1 MRGKPPVGNSLMSS
15 NSPAEV
21 RAAATAGEVSLISGR
36 ETNAMPQARSWRNA
50 LVFCAGFIA
59 CGCAAAC
66 ISALLARICPEQW
79 KSVLWIL
86 GLASHWQWL
95 YLTVGSAA
103 AIAWLASGRLSA
115 VLPLAILAFAWSL
128 HSPSAPYAENGASN
142 SSTASPRLTIAS
154 ANLNFGNPNLS
165 ALRRWL
171 LEPHGPDIVALEEFT
186 DAAQRVVS
194 DNEIRKRY
202 PYQFFAAANG
212 PFGIAILSRHPFIR
226 TERVPLSDEWQTP
239 RLRAVIAWNGESVAV
254 SAVHPMPPWNAR
266 YAVARDVALR
276 EEAQWLGA
284 FNGHGIL
291 AGDLNDT
298 PWSTGMHGVE
308 GKLRRASGLAP
319 TWPNVG
325 GWLSVLPIDHVL
337 VTSGW
342 RRLSA
347 KVGPDIGSDH
357 RPVVVELNISP

>member
-1 MRGKPPVGNSLMSS
+1 MSS

-21 RAAATAGEVSLISGR
+21 REATKVADVSFVVGR
-36 ETNAMPQARSWRNA
+36 EVNAAPHASSWRNA
-50 LVFCAGFIA
+50 LALRAGVIA
-59 CGCAAAC
+59 CGCAAA
-66 ISALLARICPEQW
+66 SLGALLARVCPEQW

-103 AIAWLASGRLSA
+103 AIAWLATGRVRA
-115 VLPLAILAFAWSL
+115 ILPLAILALVWSL
-128 HSPSAPYAENGASN
+128 HSPSAPNADNGANN
-142 SSTASPRLTIAS
+142 SSPASPRLTIAS
-154 ANLNFGNPNLS
+154 ANLNFNNPDLS
-165 ALRRWL
+165 ALRGWL
-171 LEPHGPDIVALEEFT
+171 LEPNGPDIVALEEFT

-194 DNEIRKRY
+194 ENEIRERY
-202 PYQFFAAANG
+202 PYQFFAAAKG
-212 PFGIAILSRHPFIR
+212 PFGLAILSRHPFIN
-226 TERVPLSDEWQTP
+226 TEQVPLRDEWQTP
-239 RLRAVIAWNGESVAV
+239 RLRAVIAWNGQSVAV
-254 SAVHPMPPWNAR
+254 SAVHPMPPLNAR
-266 YAVARDVALR
+266 YSVARDVALR
-276 EEAQWLGA
+276 EEAEWLST

-298 PWSTGMHGVE
+298 PWSTGMLDVE
-308 GKLRRASGLAP
+308 GKLRRATGLAP

-347 KVGPDIGSDH
+347 SIGPDLGSDH
-357 RPVVVELNISP
+357 RPVVVGLSIAM

>member
-1 MRGKPPVGNSLMSS
+1 MSN

-21 RAAATAGEVSLISGR
+21 RAAAHAEDVSLVAGR
-36 ETNAMPQARSWRNA
+36 EINATPQARSWRNA
-50 LVFCAGFIA
+50 LALRAGFVA
-59 CGCAAAC
+59 CGCAAA
-66 ISALLARICPEQW
+66 SLSVLLARICPEQW
-79 KSVLWIL
+79 KSALWIL

-95 YLTVGSAA
+95 YLIVGSAA
-103 AIAWLASGRLSA
+103 AIAWLVAGRVRA
-115 VLPLAILAFAWSL
+115 ILPLAILVLVWSL
-128 HSPSAPYAENGASN
+128 HSPSAPYAEIGASN
-142 SSTASPRLTIAS
+142 SSTASPRLMIAS

-226 TERVPLSDEWQTP
+226 TEQVLLSDEWQTP

-266 YAVARDVALR
+266 YAVARDIALR
-276 EEAQWLGA
+276 EEAQWLSA
-284 FNGHGIL
+284 FNGQGIL

-298 PWSTGMHGVE
+298 PWSTGMLSVE
-308 GKLRRASGLAP
+308 GKLRRATGLEP

-347 KVGPDIGSDH
+347 SVGPDLGSDH
-357 RPVVVELNISP
+357 RPVVVSITTTTEN